1 MEDMEINQET
11 IDRIRRLA
19 IKAESSQVEEI
30 DVEVLSQKVEELSR
44 KWECREAEEERAI
57 QTYNIAIQ
65 KLQHCDTK
73 DQSQQ
78 WSNYE
83 NQMEPFHHQLDQNN
97 QTIGDAANH
106 NDGNLENQ
114 RNDYFTNGQD
124 ENDFQD
130 NIAYHQGQIG
140 NQVQQDLPEHRY
152 YQNRPTYY
160 QEGSHTKTQREDNGN
175 WHENFSEQRP
185 EDNCRG
191 LFTNQSAQ
199 EDSIQENI
207 NSHNQGNSPQKRTY
221 YQRQQ
226 RTNRNIGITRIL
238 LLNPGQNLYNNNKRQ
253 PFEAEQNGQKRQPFE
268 AEVPILNQE
277 QRRQRYCS
285 GRTNGES
292 QEDYRGKQQE
302 NEKIIRQ
309 DGCLQARSE
318 NCNLTK
324 SRASKHRCHRCGQTG
339 HFRRTC
345 VAAEVHKRHT
355 PHKIHRS
362 QKRRYRNL
370 EETQE
375 YSRKE
380 QTGTTPLWLKAETL
394 QATDHGPENRILPL
408 LEPSTTRTISE
419 VIEIE
424 ANLEVN
430 DIHTEEMAEISA
442 QESTAEVIGT
452 QETESEKKPPEQN
465 IRKQEEQG
473 KIHCQQQDNATKHLE
488 QECQI
493 TTNTDARR
501 KFYRRRAMNEET
513 TQNIMEIIY
522 RMEGRNKDRLSRISK
537 SREQYVHPTSGW
549 YDMKEEE
556 SDLRMRMSNSSNTE
570 PESLQ
575 QRHNTT
581 NDSPHMREED
591 LNNGAKMKDQK
602 DAEHD
607 TASDSPDRWEE
618 DLNKRSRIRDQ
629 KDGGDRAE
637 LTCTMEKISKE
648 TPVHTWINTGLN
660 RL

>member
-1 MEDMEINQET
+1 M
-11 IDRIRRLA
+11 
-19 IKAESSQVEEI
+19 
-30 DVEVLSQKVEELSR
+30 
-44 KWECREAEEERAI
+44 
-57 QTYNIAIQ
+57 
-65 KLQHCDTK
+65 
-73 DQSQQ
+73 
-78 WSNYE
+78 
-83 NQMEPFHHQLDQNN
+83 
-97 QTIGDAANH
+97 
-106 NDGNLENQ
+106 
-114 RNDYFTNGQD
+114 
-124 ENDFQD
+124 
-130 NIAYHQGQIG
+130 
-140 NQVQQDLPEHRY
+140 
-152 YQNRPTYY
+152 
-160 QEGSHTKTQREDNGN
+160 
-175 WHENFSEQRP
+175 
-185 EDNCRG
+185 
-191 LFTNQSAQ
+191 
-199 EDSIQENI
+199 
-207 NSHNQGNSPQKRTY
+207 
-221 YQRQQ
+221 
-226 RTNRNIGITRIL
+226 
-238 LLNPGQNLYNNNKRQ
+238 
-253 PFEAEQNGQKRQPFE
+253 
-268 AEVPILNQE
+268 
-277 QRRQRYCS
+277 
-285 GRTNGES
+285 
-292 QEDYRGKQQE
+292 
-302 NEKIIRQ
+302 
-309 DGCLQARSE
+309 
-318 NCNLTK
+318 
-324 SRASKHRCHRCGQTG
+324 
-339 HFRRTC
+339 
-345 VAAEVHKRHT
+345 RHT

-430 DIHTEEMAEISA
+430 DIHTEEIAEISA

-452 QETESEKKPPEQN
+452 QETESERKPPEQN

-648 TPVHTWINTGLN
+648 TPVHTWINTGLD